1 METQFMKAIINGRI
15 LCPNQGL
22 IENGSIM
29 FDDKKI
35 HSIGTDLSFP
45 EGTEIIDAQNK
56 YVLPGFI
63 DAHSHQGLFE
73 GGIGWAGMDGN
84 EMTDPV
90 TPHMRG
96 IDSFNPFEPSL
107 KEVLK
112 GGVTCVNTGPGSG
125 NVISGEAFVFKPV
138 GKVVDEMVVLAPS
151 GLKVALGENPKR
163 VHGQEHKRM
172 PQTRMG
178 VAGLLRK
185 AFTEAKNYMNEWETY
200 KKRLA
205 MTEEQGKAPPP
216 PSKYDLG
223 MITLIKVINKE
234 IPLHAHAHRAD
245 DIATIIRI
253 AEEFDIR
260 LVLIHCTEGEKIAD
274 FIAKKGIPA
283 VLGPT
288 IMWVS
293 KPETRQR
300 SFKTVVSLVKAGV
313 KVALQ
318 TDSLTPMNFFPL
330 LPMFAIKEGITRE
343 EALNCVTK
351 NPAEILGI
359 NNRVGS
365 LDVGKDADIIIWSD
379 HPFEFYSKVEKVFI
393 NGREVYSD
401 KN

>member
-1 METQFMKAIINGRI
+1 MKVIVNATI

-22 IENGSIM
+22 IEKGKIL
-29 FDDKKI
+29 FDEEKI
-35 HSIGTDLSFP
+35 HAIGTDLTIP
-45 EGTEIIDAQNK
+45 ESAEIIDAGNK

-73 GGIGWAGMDGN
+73 GGIGWAGRDGN
-84 EMTDPV
+84 EMTDPI
-90 TPHMRG
+90 TPYLRG
-96 IDSFNPFEPSL
+96 LDSFNPFEPSL

-112 GGVTCVNTGPGSG
+112 GGVTCLNTGPGSG
-125 NVISGEAFVFKPV
+125 NVISGEAFVMKPG
-138 GKVVDEMVVLAPS
+138 GKIVDEMILLAPS

-163 VHGQEHKRM
+163 VHGQENKRM

-185 AFTEAKNYMNEWETY
+185 TFTEAKNYINEWETY
-200 KKRLA
+200 KKRVTLA
-205 MTEEQGKAPPP
+205 EEKGKAPPP
-216 PSKYDLG
+216 PVKYDLG
-223 MITLIKVINKE
+223 KETLRKVINRE

-245 DIATIIRI
+245 DIGTIIRI
-253 AEEFDIR
+253 AEEFNLR
-260 LVLIHCTEGEKIAD
+260 LVLIHCTEGGKIAD
-274 FIAKKGIPA
+274 FISKKGIPA

-300 SFKTVVSLVKAGV
+300 SFKTVVTLVKAGV

-318 TDSLTPMNFFPL
+318 TDSLTPMNFFQL
-330 LPMFAIKEGITRE
+330 LPMYAIKEGLTRE
-343 EALNCVTK
+343 EALNCVTI

-359 NNRVGS
+359 DNRVGS
-365 LDVGKDADIIIWSD
+365 LDVGKDADIVIWSD
-379 HPFEFYSKVEKVFI
+379 HPFEFYSTVEQVFI
-393 NGREVYSD
+393 NGREVNID